1 MRRGTIQLT
10 NDLLHLCSSFTSSYF
25 DRDVECVRRFFRKRF
40 RYQSEE
46 FPRFQDVVPEFARK
60 QTKLPKAAPDAD
72 VEAVDEAEAP
82 SEEGLDMRLDLLAKA
97 SGFGGSKQDRELEQV
112 SSLPRLL
119 PDPLTDDTLT
129 DLHELSSILQYM
141 SSLRLST
148 TEGMI
153 EVADS
158 DSEGSFD
165 EDEEDEDEDADSDAS
180 DENDDA
186 QGSQSGSDT
195 GDRKK
200 GPKSAKAADNGV
212 KVSRG
217 AARKAALDGDD
228 SKIAQLV
235 ASDRAKAARRAEKH
249 HGRKAHA
256 GKGGRAHAGGKAKT
270 GKARMIS
277 DSMDF

>member
-1 MRRGTIQLT
+1 M
-10 NDLLHLCSSFTSSYF
+10 
-25 DRDVECVRRFFRKRF
+25 
-40 RYQSEE
+40 
-46 FPRFQDVVPEFARK
+46 PEYARK
-60 QTKLPKAAPDAD
+60 QTKLPKTAAD
-72 VEAVDEAEAP
+72 VEKV
-82 SEEGLDMRLDLLAKA
+82 EGADATAKGGDLRLDLLAKA

-112 SSLPRLL
+112 RSRRRAGDLPLCCPTLEHMSNTDACFLL
-119 PDPLTDDTLT
+119 VRQ
-129 DLHELSSILQYM
+129 QYM

-158 DSEGSFD
+158 ADDDTPNED
-165 EDEEDEDEDADSDAS
+165 EDDDEGVEIEDEDED
-180 DENDDA
+180 DEA
-186 QGSQSGSDT
+186 EHSGDGTSNGMGDEDEAEES
-195 GDRKK
+195 GDVSRADRKA
-200 GPKSAKAADNGV
+200 AKAAAGANSS
-212 KVSRG
+212 KPSRG
-217 AARKAALDGDD
+217 AARKALLDGDD
-228 SKIAQLV
+228 SKVAQLV

>member
-1 MRRGTIQLT
+1 
-10 NDLLHLCSSFTSSYF
+10 
-25 DRDVECVRRFFRKRF
+25 
-40 RYQSEE
+40 
-46 FPRFQDVVPEFARK
+46 
-60 QTKLPKAAPDAD
+60 
-72 VEAVDEAEAP
+72 
-82 SEEGLDMRLDLLAKA
+82 MRLDLLAKA

-112 SSLPRLL
+112 SIIDRAYHWHFTFLEHDVEADFVTFSTIP
-119 PDPLTDDTLT
+119 
-129 DLHELSSILQYM
+129 QFM

-158 DSEGSFD
+158 GSEDSLDEEEDEDDEDNDDAEGD
-165 EDEEDEDEDADSDAS
+165 GPDEEDEDEGTD
-180 DENDDA
+180 
-186 QGSQSGSDT
+186 SGSESSV
-195 GDRKK
+195 KK
-200 GPKSAKAADNGV
+200 ANRKSANGV
-212 KVSRG
+212 KPSRG

-235 ASDRAKAARRAEKH
+235 AADRAKAARRTEKH

>member
-1 MRRGTIQLT
+1 MAVADSLFPFFR
-10 NDLLHLCSSFTSSYF
+10 TSSYF
-25 DRDVECVRRFFRKRF
+25 ERDVECVRRFFRKRF
-40 RYQSEE
+40 RYHSDE
-46 FPRFQDVVPEFARK
+46 FPRFQDVVPEYARK
-60 QTKLPKAAPDAD
+60 QTKLPKTVPATEN
-72 VEAVDEAEAP
+72 VEQAEATTT
-82 SEEGLDMRLDLLAKA
+82 EAGDIRLDLLAKA

-112 SSLPRLL
+112 SKSAKKLIAAPS
-119 PDPLTDDTLT
+119 
-129 DLHELSSILQYM
+129 ELILIPNLVFLNLQYM

-153 EVADS
+153 EVADAEGDES
-158 DSEGSFD
+158 FDDDDDEEEEDDDEDDEDDNDDSEA
-165 EDEEDEDEDADSDAS
+165 DEEEGSEKGDAKK
-180 DENDDA
+180 
-186 QGSQSGSDT
+186 
-195 GDRKK
+195 DRKA
-200 GPKSAKAADNGV
+200 AKAAAV
-212 KVSRG
+212 TKPSRG

-235 ASDRAKAARRAEKH
+235 ASDRAKASRRAEKH